1 MVNGDTI
8 TLPADTVV
16 ASSIGAASLDENG
29 FPNPNT
35 FERTLGIR
43 DCPCRVIAMK
53 IGIDWLVVCR
63 MNRSTNDKVFSF

>member
-16 ASSIGAASLDENG
+16 ASSIGAASLDEKMD
-29 FPNPNT
+29 FPILTLLNS
-35 FERTLGIR
+35 LGIR

-53 IGIDWLVVCR
+53 IGILTGLSCEG
-63 MNRSTNDKVFSF
+63 